1 MSPPRHPRVAEPTLA
16 RHLPPGSPQG
26 GRTVRDCLRQMAEH
40 NVSSLALTEHGAE
53 IATLSVEMLQ
63 RDLIEYYEK
72 IFHELELDKNI
83 MFLQGTYSC

>member
-1 MSPPRHPRVAEPTLA
+1 MNPPRHPRVAEPTLC
-16 RHLPPGSPQG
+16 RHLPAGSPLA
-26 GRTVRDCLRQMAEH
+26 GRTVRDCLRQMDEQG
-40 NVSSLALTEHGAE
+40 VSVLPLTENGVVV
-53 IATLSVEMLQ
+53 ATLSLEILQ